1 MNRLI
6 KHTLNLLILV
16 FALGVGATLL
26 TSPVQSNS
34 DGSPSLHWNKAGASR
49 TTNKLKLFVW
59 PHSEASPANEVLDG
73 NDYPHSVGVLLL
85 DPQIKAIPGEVTAL
99 LDEHPATPLKQE
111 EREQLSIA
119 LERLPMVKF
128 AWLGERPQPRARQN
142 ETDMQVQ
149 VKELQSQVTGLEEAL
164 KSYEVETAVL
174 TDQLEKQ
181 WSERLLRQTVEDT
194 GTVTVMRARALQ
206 NLRLRVAKADVED
219 SETRLEGLSAIE
231 NARLDYLSSLNQLL
245 KDRGGDKILKL
256 LEKNSVFQSPI
267 LTHRPRGEEQ
277 RPPQRVAPSAPTD

>member
-1 MNRLI
+1 
-6 KHTLNLLILV
+6 
-16 FALGVGATLL
+16 
-26 TSPVQSNS
+26 
-34 DGSPSLHWNKAGASR
+34 
-49 TTNKLKLFVW
+49 
-59 PHSEASPANEVLDG
+59 
-73 NDYPHSVGVLLL
+73 
-85 DPQIKAIPGEVTAL
+85 
-99 LDEHPATPLKQE
+99 
-111 EREQLSIA
+111 
-119 LERLPMVKF
+119 
-128 AWLGERPQPRARQN
+128 
-142 ETDMQVQ
+142 MQVQ